1 MSGYAFVDADDDFGG
16 DVARTGKPAAG
27 DGLQFQNFL
36 SADDPHA
43 DTGRAS
49 PSNRVASDA
58 PITTAPHSFFNLTY
72 YQTYFDITT
81 PTLFTRLTQS
91 LIPRPEFLSSVCGDQ
106 VDLYGPFWTLTT
118 LIFTIY
124 LSTSLSASISSY
136 LSHSEKQTQDL
147 TLLSAATT
155 LIYTYGLAFP
165 ALIWAASRWFSRTGG
180 NGYTQDGQGV
190 LGAPRGEGVVEWR
203 LVDALAIWGYSMV
216 VYVPVSILCVI
227 PIPILRWILVG
238 GAAISSGYF
247 LWLNVYPILAGPD
260 NKNLR
265 LLTILIVLVHAG
277 VALTMKV
284 LFFSYSVGGKL
295 IGPNDPLGGGIGG
308 GVNTDVD
315 GVLDSI

>member
-1 MSGYAFVDADDDFGG
+1 M
-16 DVARTGKPAAG
+16 
-27 DGLQFQNFL
+27 

-43 DTGRAS
+43 DTGRTS
-49 PSNRVASDA
+49 PANRVGTSPPPFPYSLLNSPTASDA

-216 VYVPVSILCVI
+216 VYVPVS
-227 PIPILRWILVG
+227 VG
-238 GAAISSGYF
+238 LFLMDISLS
-247 LWLNVYPILAGPD
+247 
-260 NKNLR
+260 
-265 LLTILIVLVHAG
+265 
-277 VALTMKV
+277 
-284 LFFSYSVGGKL
+284 SC
-295 IGPNDPLGGGIGG
+295 
-308 GVNTDVD
+308 TDMWC
-315 GVLDSI
+315 